1 MKSYHYRDSFF
12 LFFLSSTCFLCLGG
26 ELKAQ
31 EANTPYKLRLVVHV
45 AQNRLLTD
53 VFRDRLER
61 ELHDGFQAA
70 LGDLGRVT
78 VTHEHPRLKDV
89 LARGL
94 KQSLDD
100 WKDRNDE
107 KTHFVLIDYS
117 GVHYEIQTRQYDGT
131 IGRASPVVRRDRT
144 RDRDF
149 VVKAAALL
157 LKQDFGV
164 LGTVLE
170 GPSGPNKLVKVE
182 LRGGALGDMARWIQ
196 KDDVFA
202 LAPPDGGEPLA
213 LRWSLMQVEQAPAEG
228 TRDGICLCRFYHRYQ
243 VSSIVGYRCIKL
255 GTVQTPLRLRWV
267 RQMPKGA
274 KTQPLALRL
283 TVEIRR
289 RGFEG
294 EDATKRTKI
303 TDSSGVLET
312 ENYGKDGEYAHV
324 AFVRVIDGMEDPKPQ
339 VPIALVDD
347 RPIFIEVNAA
357 KDVDTLFAVRQTNW
371 QNNVAD
377 LSQMQTNLFKRLE
390 TLGAK
395 PDQRELVIAE
405 AERGLKRLRDDRALL
420 LQQKEELGEYARK
433 KRRPFVTQREDKRM
447 ADSME
452 GEKILEQF
460 LVEQKRI
467 EAKENDPQ
475 VKKWLSAIE
484 NAKLLEKELEIG
496 KAIDI
501 YESVRKEGFKN
512 DALDAHL
519 KELQTLWKT
528 VDANHAEAR
537 NYIYLVWPTLDTEH
551 LKEGLAKVRDALMKC
566 EAAGDLITIR
576 KLLKGTEAHA
586 LRLKKESDL
595 LQPELLQE
603 DVEPAKLRKDINEQ
617 IVKLGNHMLEYLKT
631 HPARK

>member
-1 MKSYHYRDSFF
+1 MKSFQYRGSFF
-12 LFFLSSTCFLCLGG
+12 LFFLSSLCFCG

-70 LGDLGRVT
+70 MGDMGRVT

-100 WKDRNDE
+100 WKNRNDE

-170 GPSGPNKLVKVE
+170 GPSGANKLVKVE
-182 LRGGALGDMARWIQ
+182 LRGGALGEMARWVQ

-228 TRDGICLCRFYHRYQ
+228 ARDGICQCRFYHRYQ

-267 RQMPKGA
+267 RQAPKGA

-283 TVEIRR
+283 TVEIRHH
-289 RGFEG
+289 GFEG
-294 EDATKRTKI
+294 EDATKLTKI

-312 ENYGKDGEYAHV
+312 VRNGKDGVFSHV

-339 VPIALVDD
+339 VPIVLVDD
-347 RPIFIEVNAA
+347 QPIFIEVNAA
-357 KDVDTLFAVRQTNW
+357 KDVDTLFAVRQSNW
-371 QNNVAD
+371 QNSIVD
-377 LSQMQTNLFKRLE
+377 LLQMQANLFKRLE

-395 PDQRELVIAE
+395 PDQREQVIRE
-405 AERGLKRLRDDRALL
+405 AERGLKRLRDDRTLL
-420 LQQKEELGEYARK
+420 LQQKEEIAEYARK
-433 KRRPFVTQREDKRM
+433 KNRPFQTQREDKRL
-447 ADSME
+447 ADLVE
-452 GEKILEQF
+452 GEKILDQFIAEQR
-460 LVEQKRI
+460 RI

-501 YESVRKEGFKN
+501 YESVRNEGFKN

-528 VDANHAEAR
+528 VDAEHAQAR
-537 NYIYLVWPTLDTEH
+537 NYVYLVWPTLDTDR
-551 LKEGLAKVRDALMKC
+551 LKDGLPKARQALKKC
-566 EAAGDLITIR
+566 EAAGDLVTIR

-586 LRLKKESDL
+586 LRLKKELDL
-595 LQPELLQE
+595 LQPDILAE
-603 DVEPAKLRKDINEQ
+603 DVEPAKLRKDISEQ
-617 IVKLGNHMLEYLKT
+617 IVKLGLELQEYLKT
-631 HPARK
+631 HPVRK

>member
-1 MKSYHYRDSFF
+1 MKSFPYRGSFF
-12 LFFLSSTCFLCLGG
+12 LFFLSSLCFCG

-31 EANTPYKLRLVVHV
+31 EASTPYKLRLVVHV

-70 LGDLGRVT
+70 MGEMGQVT
-78 VTHEHPRLKDV
+78 AMHEHPRLKDV
-89 LARGL
+89 LERGL

-157 LKQDFGV
+157 VKQDFGV

-170 GPSGPNKLVKVE
+170 GPSGGKKLVKVE

-213 LRWSLMQVEQAPAEG
+213 LRWSLLQVEQAPAEG
-228 TRDGICLCRFYHRYQ
+228 ARDGICLCRFYHRYQ
-243 VSSIVGYRCIKL
+243 VANIVGYRCIKL

-312 ENYGKDGEYAHV
+312 ENYGKDGVYAHV

-377 LSQMQTNLFKRLE
+377 LSQLQTNLFKRLE

-512 DALDAHL
+512 DVLDAHL
-519 KELQTLWKT
+519 KDLQAMWKT
-528 VDANHAEAR
+528 VDAEHAEAR

-551 LKEGLAKVRDALMKC
+551 LKDGLAKIRNALKKC
-566 EAAGDLITIR
+566 EAAGDRTTIR
-576 KLLKGTEAHA
+576 KLLKGTETHA
-586 LRLKKESDL
+586 LRLKKELDL
-595 LQPELLQE
+595 LQPDLLQE
-603 DVEPAKLRKDINEQ
+603 DVEPAKLRKEISEQ
-617 IVKLGNHMLEYLKT
+617 IVKLGTDMQEYLKT